1 MSEELIVIEREDAL
15 KAFTD
20 EQAFDAMFQQIK
32 TLADQ
37 VEVDLST
44 DKGRKAHKSFC
55 FRIRKTKARIDDVRK
70 DLTEDMRKK
79 IAAINA
85 RGGDMVERLEV
96 LHDDVRKPLTD
107 WEVAEKLRVETIR
120 NTIEEARALG
130 QVKFGETSVQIQERI
145 SKLPTHDLDWYA
157 EFKDEADLVI
167 QAAFNGLI
175 IAKTAAVNAEKEAA
189 EREQE
194 RAELARLKKAE
205 EERQAREKAAEEERK
220 AEEARREQE
229 KREADEKAAAE
240 REEAERKQSEL
251 QRQLDEANRKAAE
264 AEKAADANRRAL
276 ADDLIKHI
284 KNAANGFIDG
294 VSYPLPMLL
303 HEVEVR
309 ALRDMEGCGE
319 HAVEVEAARQTA
331 LVTLKEAIEKAAQEA
346 QERAE
351 RAAEDERRRLD
362 EERAAEERRAEEAR
376 ELEARQVPTDVA
388 IADARK
394 SADRE
399 AQQTDAARSG
409 MNAGTVREIEAL
421 EEELRPE
428 SEAETDIFGLIQG
441 RVSNILVSRPLARA
455 LVEAITDGKIRHVRF
470 EA

>member
-107 WEVAEKLRVETIR
+107 WEEAEKLRVETIR

-145 SKLPTHDLDWYA
+145 GKLPTHDLDWYA
-157 EFKDEADLVI
+157 EFKDEADLVL
-167 QAAFNGLI
+167 QAAYNGLVN
-175 IAKTAAVNAEKEAA
+175 AKTAALHVEREAA
-189 EREQE
+189 EREAE
-194 RAELARLKKAE
+194 RAELARLKRAE
-205 EERQAREKAAEEERK
+205 EERLAKERAEEEERK
-220 AEEARREQE
+220 AEEARRQQAQ
-229 KREADEKAAAE
+229 REAEEKVAAE
-240 REEAERKQSEL
+240 RAAMERQQAEL
-251 QRQLDEANRKAAE
+251 QRQLDEANRKAAD
-264 AEKAADANRRAL
+264 AEK
-276 ADDLIKHI
+276 
-284 KNAANGFIDG
+284 
-294 VSYPLPMLL
+294 S
-303 HEVEVR
+303 
-309 ALRDMEGCGE
+309 
-319 HAVEVEAARQTA
+319 
-331 LVTLKEAIEKAAQEA
+331 AQEA

-351 RAAEDERRRLD
+351 RAAEEERRRQA
-362 EERAAEERRAEEAR
+362 EERVAAERAAEQAAIDDLPDSPYMKASKAICAIIDAGNGRPSLVMAE
-376 ELEARQVPTDVA
+376 A
-388 IADARK
+388 I
-394 SADRE
+394 
-399 AQQTDAARSG
+399 
-409 MNAGTVREIEAL
+409 L
-421 EEELRPE
+421 
-428 SEAETDIFGLIQG
+428 
-441 RVSNILVSRPLARA
+441 
-455 LVEAITDGKIRHVRF
+455 EAITDGEVPHVRF